1 MERTDASPDG
11 YLATFEGE
19 QRETMEALDRL
30 VTEALPGRRRT
41 LWTGVFWGGTE
52 QTILGYGD
60 LVQPRPKGPAVEW
73 FIVGLARQK
82 RHYSLYVN
90 VADEGQYLG
99 RRYAERLG
107 KVKIGASSIGFSRL
121 EDVDLDVLRELL
133 EQANRLAA

>member
-1 MERTDASPDG
+1 MEPTDASPDDF
-11 YLATFEGE
+11 LATFEGE

-30 VTEALPGRRRT
+30 VTEALPGRPRT

-52 QTILGYGD
+52 QTIIGYGD

-73 FIVGLARQK
+73 FLVGLARQK

-99 RRYAERLG
+99 RLYAERLG
-107 KVKIGASSIGFSRL
+107 RVKIGAASIGFNRL
-121 EDVDLDVLRELL
+121 DDIDLEVLRELL
-133 EQANRLAA
+133 GRAGQLAT

>member
-1 MERTDASPDG
+1 MERTDTNPDDF
-11 YLATFEGE
+11 LATFEGE
-19 QRETMEALDRL
+19 QRATMEALDRL
-30 VTEALPGRRRT
+30 IIEALPERPRT

-60 LVQPRPKGPAVEW
+60 LVQARPKGPPVEW

-90 VADEGQYLG
+90 VADEGEYLG

-107 KVKIGASSIGFSRL
+107 KTKIGAASIGFNRL
-121 EDVDLDVLRELL
+121 DDVDLEVLRELL
-133 EQANRLAA
+133 ERAHQLTE